1 MTYQLLALAFV
12 VCAFAVVAGHT
23 GSRLG
28 SIAAVLLLMLRSM
41 TYSATVQATSQQL
54 RSYSGLLDSI
64 KCELDRFSE
73 NRYDSGTGELPAS
86 FEINVKNV
94 SFAYDERGTVL
105 REVSFYLPSGQI
117 LGIAGRSGSGKTT
130 LSTPLHKYKHV
141 TTIT

>member
-1 MTYQLLALAFV
+1 
-12 VCAFAVVAGHT
+12 
-23 GSRLG
+23 LG